1 MSLRVGVYSS
11 NNSTEIIME
20 VNHVLLNRKVYSIR
34 NQVLA
39 FHNFIIIL
47 FCIYLHSS
55 ISTVRVFMSTGGLKE
70 ERWGLKERNQRSY
83 MDTNY

>member
-1 MSLRVGVYSS
+1 MHSS

-20 VNHVLLNRKVYSIR
+20 VNHVLLNRKVYSIK
-34 NQVLA
+34 NQILA

-55 ISTVRVFMSTGGLKE
+55 ISTVGVFMSIGGTKE
-70 ERWGLKERNQRSY
+70 ERWGLRERNQRSY
-83 MDTNY
+83 MDSNY